1 MLCPKCNRAIS
12 LDYGQDKCPHCNEL
26 VGTDTTIKKPGEGL
40 RPPSS
45 ESANPLVTITEDP
58 DRPPTWDDEGPFFTR
73 LWNTWKA
80 SMFYPNTFFSKTPTD
95 KGIGK
100 PLLYA
105 IIVGSVGVIIG
116 TLWSLL
122 FMALKIPF
130 FGVPMGGEM
139 PEQFAQMQ
147 KIQMYMMLGMAVL
160 SPLFITIGVF
170 VGSGILHLCLMIVGG
185 NKKGFEATFRS
196 VTFAYSP
203 MVFNLIPF
211 CGGYIAGIWAIVL
224 VIIGFKQT
232 HQIPVWKAIVAYL
245 IPTVLCCGCIIIV
258 ILVIGFGVFA
268 ALSQGMH

>member
-12 LDYGQDKCPHCNEL
+12 LDYGQNKCPHCGEL

-58 DRPPTWDDEGPFFTR
+58 DRPPTWDDEGPFFVR
-73 LWNTWKA
+73 LWNTLVA
-80 SMFYPNTFFSKTPTD
+80 TMFHPLTFFSRTPTD
-95 KGIGK
+95 AGIGK

-105 IIVGSVGVIIG
+105 ILVGFIGTVGVA
-116 TLWSLL
+116 LWQIV
-122 FMALKIPF
+122 FTALQIPF
-130 FGVPMGGEM
+130 FGIPQGKTDM
-139 PEQFAQMQ
+139 
-147 KIQMYMMLGMAVL
+147 VL
-160 SPLFITIGVF
+160 PFFFTPLILVGYVVISPLLITIGVF
-170 VGSGILHLCLMIVGG
+170 IGSGILHLCLMIVGG

-196 VTFAYSP
+196 VTYANSP

-211 CGGYIAGIWAIVL
+211 CGGYIAGIWAMVL
-224 VIIGFKQT
+224 AIIGLKQT

-245 IPTVLCCGCIIIV
+245 IPMVLCCGCIIII

-268 ALSQGMH
+268 ALGQGMH